1 MYIQD
6 AVHGYITLNDLEED
20 LLGQT
25 DFQRLRRIKQ
35 LGFSSLIYPST
46 NHTRFEHSLGALYLA
61 GRFADYL
68 ELEDEDRKRLR
79 AAAMLHDVGH
89 GPYSHTSEAILG
101 QHGYAHEDF
110 SKEKI
115 TGTFAPVLEDY
126 GLDPDTIAG
135 MIGGDGELGQIIAG
149 DVDVDRMDYLMRDAH
164 YSGVAH
170 GAIDDETIMRAA
182 RIHDGQLVFDQK
194 FQKAIEG
201 LLTARYLMIP
211 TVYLHKGVV
220 KAETMMQRALEALI
234 DVGDLDVE
242 EIPEIDDYEIKTRL
256 RQTDHERARYLNQRL
271 DDRQLFRT
279 ALKLDVQA
287 IGREALQQLA
297 RNIDDVHAL
306 EQEIAEEAGVDV
318 EELAV
323 DLPTI
328 PKDRSI
334 GVRLIDETDEIIPLD
349 QVSSVTKSVY
359 SAQWQQVAFTVYSDG
374 DCQETVEEAARTVAQ
389 QYMQKL
395 RQYL

>member
-6 AVHGYITLNDLEED
+6 AVHGYITLNELEKE
-20 LLGQT
+20 LLNEPA
-25 DFQRLRRIKQ
+25 FQRLRRIKQ

-68 ELEDEDRKRLR
+68 EFDDDDRAMLR

-89 GPYSHTSEAILG
+89 GPYSHTSEKILDK
-101 QHGYAHEDF
+101 HGYTHENL

-115 TGTFAPVLEDY
+115 TNEFAPILEQH
-126 GLDPDTIAG
+126 GQDPEQIAA
-135 MIGGDGELGQIIAG
+135 MISGNGHLGQIIAG

-182 RIHDGQLVFDQK
+182 TIHDGQLVFYHK

-211 TVYLHKGVV
+211 TVYLHDGVI
-220 KAETMMQRALEALI
+220 KAETMMERALETLI
-234 DVGDLDVE
+234 DADELDVE
-242 EIPEIDDYEIKTRL
+242 EIPEMDDFDIKTRL
-256 RQTDHERARYLNQRL
+256 RQTEQERARSLNQRL

-279 ALKLDVQA
+279 ALELDVQD
-287 IGREALQQLA
+287 IGRESLQQLA
-297 RNIDDVHAL
+297 RNIDDVHEL
-306 EQEIAEEAGVDV
+306 EQEIADEADV
-318 EELAV
+318 SLKDLAV
-323 DLPTI
+323 NLPSI

-334 GVRLIDETDEIIPLD
+334 GVHLLQDDEIIPLD

-359 SAQWQQVAFTVYSDG
+359 STEWQQVAFTVYGAPEVQDEVG
-374 DCQETVEEAARTVAQ
+374 EAARTVAK
-389 QYMQKL
+389 QYMQHL
-395 RQYL
+395 RQNI